1 LSAELHTTK
10 RLLLRKANG
19 NENNLETTLQ
29 LLVLLEPYREAL
41 YEVYRLL
48 LIACTLPATSAGCE
62 RSFSKLKLIKNYL
75 RNRMEDSRLS
85 DLAVIAL
92 NADRS
97 MTLSFDSVVDKF
109 ANSHKNRRITLT

>member
-1 LSAELHTTK
+1 MSAELHTTK

-41 YEVYRLL
+41 YEVCRLL